1 MKTKSLWLI
10 VLLFWV
16 WSCKS
21 DPEAVDEPVAIT
33 FIRVSPKSL
42 ALAVGDIR
50 QVEATPVPSNVD
62 PMEQPFLWE
71 SADNAIAT
79 VSASGEVRAM
89 SAGATEITVRARL
102 HTAVFSAV
110 PVTVTPAPAPIT
122 SIQVSPESLALTVG
136 DIRQIT
142 ATPSPSNV
150 DPAEEPFLWE
160 SADNAIATVSASGEV
175 RAMSA
180 GATEITVRARLHT
193 AVFSAVPVTVT
204 PVPCAEIDPSATA
217 YKRLR
222 LTANNALQCTVTDQ
236 GDHDAITY
244 QGGGNDPYAFSASVT
259 QNINS
264 HPAYI
269 RFEYKSDRAVSGCEI
284 FVFYKGREWW
294 STGVQYALANEWTC
308 MTVQIPASIAQQF
321 VAGSSLRFDL
331 NPGQPQT
338 LRIKNLEIW
347 YNPSSLP
354 PEPAIDMEKAI
365 AWFYDR
371 MERGACYNMNARY
384 EIGDYIDLN
393 NNGCVEG
400 DCSSAVTYAVLE
412 AGADDWGPLNTDSM
426 HDWLT
431 AHGFQAISQGAGL
444 TFYPQ
449 RGDIFIWGRKGQSG
463 GAAGH
468 TGIFIDGSR
477 IIHMTYGCNG
487 ICVSDYN
494 QVLNANGGSSVYEYL
509 YRKSE
514 E

>member
-10 VLLFWV
+10 VPLFWV

-21 DPEAVDEPVAIT
+21 APEAVDKPVAIT
-33 FIRVSPKSL
+33 SIRVLPESL
-42 ALAVGDIR
+42 ALTVGDVR

-62 PMEQPFLWE
+62 PAEKPFLWE

-79 VSASGEVRAM
+79 VSASGEVRAI
-89 SAGATEITVRARL
+89 SAGATEITARARL
-102 HTAVFSAV
+102 HTEVFRTVA
-110 PVTVTPAPAPIT
+110 VTVTA
-122 SIQVSPESLALTVG
+122 
-136 DIRQIT
+136 
-142 ATPSPSNV
+142 
-150 DPAEEPFLWE
+150 
-160 SADNAIATVSASGEV
+160 
-175 RAMSA
+175 
-180 GATEITVRARLHT
+180 
-193 AVFSAVPVTVT
+193 
-204 PVPCAEIDPSATA
+204 PCAEIDPSATA

-222 LTANNALQCTVTDQ
+222 LTANNALQCTVTNQ
-236 GDHDAITY
+236 GDHDVITY

-264 HPAYI
+264 HPAYV
-269 RFEYKSDRAVSGCEI
+269 RFEYKSDRAVNGCEI
-284 FVFYKGREWW
+284 FVFHKGRKWW

-308 MTVQIPASIAQQF
+308 MTIRIPDNIAQQL
-321 VAGSSLRFDL
+321 VVGSSLRFDL

-338 LRIKNLEIW
+338 LRIKNPEIR
-347 YNPSSLP
+347 YDPSSSP
-354 PEPAIDMEKAI
+354 PEPAIDMEKAV

-371 MERGACYNMNARY
+371 MEKGACYNMNARY

-431 AHGFQAISQGAGL
+431 AHGFHAISQGKGL
-444 TFYPQ
+444 TFSPQ
-449 RGDIFIWGRKGQSG
+449 RGDIFIWGQKGQSG

-468 TGIFIDGSR
+468 TGLFIDGSR

-494 QVLNANGGSSVYEYL
+494 QVLNANGGNSVYEYL
-509 YRKSE
+509 YRKNE